1 MKAKASFP
9 LRIDSVTE
17 NVLKL
22 AAASSGIIVLMILGF
37 LWLEVQD
44 FPHFPK
50 IFTDQNWNPTEG
62 QFNMWPMLVGTLAA
76 TAGAIL
82 LCVPFGVLSGLFLRL
97 YAPKKLAII
106 FRRSLEI
113 LSGIPSVV
121 YGFWGLT
128 TLVPFINE
136 FAPPGAGLFSAVIV
150 LALMIV
156 PTTSLMM
163 DAAFRSVKNE
173 ELRQV
178 QSMGLGNWGAFRLV
192 LLPKTLPALITAT
205 LLSTG
210 RAIGETMAVLMV
222 AGNIVQVPSGIFEP
236 IRTMTANIALELGYA
251 EGEHRAALFACGF
264 ILMCLILLLVFIS
277 SLSERKFRVEV

>member
-1 MKAKASFP
+1 MKARASSP
-9 LRIDSVTE
+9 LRIDFLTE
-17 NVLKL
+17 NILKL
-22 AAASSGIIVLMILGF
+22 AAASSGIIVLLIIGF
-37 LWLEVQD
+37 LWLEVRH
-44 FPHFPK
+44 FPHFSQ
-50 IFTDQNWNPTEG
+50 IATDTHWNPTEG
-62 QFNMWPMLVGTLAA
+62 QFNMWPMLVGSLLA
-76 TAGAIL
+76 TVGAIIL
-82 LCVPFGVLSGLFLRL
+82 AVPLGVFSGLFLRL
-97 YAPKKLAII
+97 YAPKSLAISY
-106 FRRSLEI
+106 RRSLEI

-136 FAPPGAGLFSAVIV
+136 YAPPGASLFATVVV
-150 LALMIV
+150 LALMIT
-156 PTTSLMM
+156 PTAALMM

-173 ELRQV
+173 EIRQA
-178 QSMGLGNWGAFRLV
+178 QTMGLGSWGAFRLV

-251 EGEHRAALFACGF
+251 EAEHRAALFACGF
-264 ILMCLILLLVFIS
+264 ILMLLILLLVFIS
-277 SLSERKFRVEV
+277 GISERRLRVEV